1 MRLIEIEKIEREN
14 DLLRL
19 KLKEARDW
27 IKSTGN
33 WDNYK
38 KRSKYET
45 RHSKST
51 RDDIQSS
58 NNKERQSITG
68 SGYTELV

>member
-1 MRLIEIEKIEREN
+1 MRLIEIEKLEREN

-19 KLKEARDW
+19 KLKEAHDW
-27 IKSTGN
+27 IRHMGD
-33 WDNYK
+33 WDKYK

-51 RDDIQSS
+51 RDDI
-58 NNKERQSITG
+58 
-68 SGYTELV
+68 